1 MSGLVFACCSAGRPQ
16 MLVQKTL
23 RTLAR
28 GNFNQVLW
36 LIVPNE
42 EVMEYIQATQGNSVM
57 CMIRGCEKGL
67 VRQRQYFRSLML
79 PGTEIVFLDD
89 DVEAIKLRTPT
100 GLFHCQNIVGLANYV
115 FDAMAQKEDCLL
127 AGVYPMANRD
137 WMSRTVTENNAYI
150 VGALYF
156 CKDDPRLREPDHD
169 ELEDWY
175 RCLSEQ
181 LAGRPVLRFNFIGI
195 QTQYFKNKGG
205 MQNERNQITR
215 QGMVDRYSS
224 EFFQL
229 VKAVTGKHGKADLRF
244 RKRPLPT
251 EVQLPRSGISVPD
264 LSGDLSILPVSP
276 VSEPEQHDPS
286 CLEL

>member
-1 MSGLVFACCSAGRPQ
+1 

-36 LIVPNE
+36 LIVPND
-42 EVMEYIQATQGNSVM
+42 EVIEYIQATQGNPVM

-89 DVEAIKLRTPT
+89 DVEAIKLKTPT

-137 WMSRTVTENNAYI
+137 WMSRTITEHNAYI

-156 CKDDPRLREPDHD
+156 CKNDVRLREPEHD

-181 LAGRPVLRFNFIGI
+181 QAFRPVLRFNFIGI

-229 VKAVTGKHGKADLRF
+229 VKAVTGRHGKADLRF
-244 RKRPLPT
+244 KKRPLPT

-264 LSGDLSILPVSP
+264 LSGGLSTLPVSP